1 MLSVSLLDCTDVD
14 FMVEWL
20 CTKLLVVCHLFLFF
34 CLYCVYDFILYIY
47 IKNREITIMSIT
59 IMTTQ
64 RARQSVSSCLCSVWR
79 IAQVSGEARET
90 SFLFQRCWCDVS
102 IRRFA
107 GH

>member
-47 IKNREITIMSIT
+47 KEPRDNDNVDHNNDNSACTSVRKLMSLLG
-59 IMTTQ
+59 MED
-64 RARQSVSSCLCSVWR
+64 CSGLR
-79 IAQVSGEARET
+79 GS
-90 SFLFQRCWCDVS
+90 
-102 IRRFA
+102 
-107 GH
+107 